1 MRWTV
6 SKRLQVTSSMHQKVV
21 HGPVSFNDANAKCH
35 RDGSFCTYSKEQFRL
50 FKLAHQSAQTTIHIL
65 STQQNREKSHNSHF
79 CKFLVS

>member
-35 RDGSFCTYSKEQFRL
+35 RDSSFCTYSKEQFKL
-50 FKLAHQSAQTTIHIL
+50 FKLAHQ
-65 STQQNREKSHNSHF
+65 
-79 CKFLVS
+79 